1 MVGQSMNLTC
11 SVVAVAFI
19 VSQAIA
25 LKAAGQTTNNKL
37 LHATLAKNREGE
49 PTTKFRAD
57 SAKIYTFWKGD
68 RLKAGDKVRAV
79 WIAEG
84 IGHTA
89 LRDNKI
95 TEASAVAYKPDDD
108 GVFSLLRPK
117 GGWPVGNYR
126 LELYVGEKLAE
137 TLKFTIESD
146 VTVEVR

>member
-1 MVGQSMNLTC
+1 MSSKLSLLALAFVAIHAIAHQ
-11 SVVAVAFI
+11 AVAQ
-19 VSQAIA
+19 S
-25 LKAAGQTTNNKL
+25 AGKKL

-68 RLKAGDKVRAV
+68 ALKAGHQIRAV

-84 IGHTA
+84 IGYTRLKDA
-89 LRDNKI
+89 KI
-95 TEASAVAYKPDDD
+95 TEASVVAYKPDDD
-108 GVFSLLRPK
+108 GIFSVARPK

-126 LELYVGEKLAE
+126 LELYVGNRLAQ

-146 VTVEVR
+146 VTVEVQ